1 VEREKLFE
9 KVENKLE
16 EEQPDSAYLLLNT
29 ILYPEKLNK
38 SQFNRYALLRIQA
51 RDKSDRDIT
60 SDTIIFSVRDYY
72 VRKKDF
78 LNATLAAFY
87 CGRVLY
93 EQNDIKRAMEAYLEA
108 EKWSEFIEND
118 NLKGLI
124 QGNLGILHTKQ
135 LLCEK
140 AIPRGQKAAAF
151 YHKAQNYKNE
161 INALLAIGN
170 CFFFQKESDSAFYY
184 YNEGLK
190 LADYYKIPTAQ
201 ANVRQSIGVVY
212 GKIGKYADAKKL
224 FREALSFCENK
235 TENARI
241 RMNLAKVYF
250 RENQLD
256 SAKFYIEQSLSIGAN
271 EPALTRSTYF
281 LLSEMEEKKG
291 RYKEALQHY
300 KAYNDLVVK
309 VVGENENKALLE
321 LQEKYN
327 FATLQSKND
336 QLVIE
341 KQKIILISTAVLAL
355 IIIAA
360 FFFYRKSIQN
370 KKAVLEAN
378 QTIESLRKMAQNY
391 QEDKD
396 SSKSILVR
404 HFDVLRKVALIE
416 KDISEGD
423 RKKGEHLIKKI
434 NKIVYEQ
441 DQLDWDK
448 LYHTMNRLGNGFYDR
463 IREQYSQLDDLEF
476 RICCLTCEKFSSEE
490 IAVIMNLSAN
500 AVHKK
505 ISAIRKKIGALPY
518 SSIYT
523 FFQENLVKKVT
534 K

>member
-1 VEREKLFE
+1 
-9 KVENKLE
+9 
-16 EEQPDSAYLLLNT
+16 
-29 ILYPEKLNK
+29 
-38 SQFNRYALLRIQA
+38 
-51 RDKSDRDIT
+51 
-60 SDTIIFSVRDYY
+60 
-72 VRKKDF
+72 
-78 LNATLAAFY
+78 LAAFY

-93 EQNDIKRAMEAYLEA
+93 EQNDIERAVETYLEA
-108 EKWSEFIEND
+108 ANLSESIENN

-124 QGNLGILHTKQ
+124 QGNLGILHRKQ
-135 LLCEK
+135 FLCEK
-140 AIPRGQKAAAF
+140 TIPEEQKAAAF
-151 YHKAQNYKNE
+151 YHKAKNYKNE
-161 INALLAIGN
+161 INALLVTGD
-170 CFFFQKESDSAFYY
+170 CFLLEKEKDSAFYY
-184 YNEGLK
+184 YNKALN
-190 LADYYKIPTAQ
+190 LADYHKIPTAQ
-201 ANVRQSIGVVY
+201 ANVRQNMGVAY
-212 GKIGKYADAKKL
+212 REIGKYADAKNL
-224 FREALSFCENK
+224 FREVLSFAINDTIEK
-235 TENARI
+235 ARTL
-241 RMNLAKVYF
+241 MSLARVYSA
-250 RENQLD
+250 ENQLD
-256 SAKFYIEQSLSIGAN
+256 SAKFYIDQSLAIGAN

-300 KAYNDLVVK
+300 KAYNDLVAKIVSD
-309 VVGENENKALLE
+309 NQSKALLE

-355 IIIAA
+355 IILAA
-360 FFFYRKSIQN
+360 FFFYRKSLQN

-416 KDISEGD
+416 KDISEDD

-448 LYHTMNRLGNGFYDR
+448 LYHTMNQLGNGFYDR

-518 SSIYT
+518 SNIYT
-523 FFQENLVKKVT
+523 FFQENLVEKVT